1 MWKLV
6 IALCLFGSNGELLE
20 HTYKTS
26 ISECLKSKRI
36 MERNMRDAQIM
47 CGEVEAEIDIKII
60 NGVEYEFIKSIRKK
74 G

>member
-26 ISECLKSKRI
+26 ISDCLKSKRI
-36 MERNMRDAQIM
+36 MERNMSQGVIIT
-47 CGEVEAEIDIKII
+47 CGEVEAQIEEVQ
-60 NGVEYEFIKSIRKK
+60 GQTFIRSIRKK

>member
-20 HTYKTS
+20 HTYKES

-36 MERNMRDAQIM
+36 MERNMHQGVIIT
-47 CGEVEAEIDIKII
+47 CGEVEAELEEMHEQI
-60 NGVEYEFIKSIRKK
+60 FIKSIRKK
-74 G
+74 GNS

>member
-26 ISECLKSKRI
+26 ISDCLKSKRI
-36 MERNMRDAQIM
+36 MERNMSQGVIIT
-47 CGEVEAEIDIKII
+47 CGEVEAQIEEIQ
-60 NGVEYEFIKSIRKK
+60 GQTFIRSIRKK
-74 G
+74 GNS

>member
-26 ISECLKSKRI
+26 ISDCLKSKRI
-36 MERNMRDAQIM
+36 MERNMSQGVIIT
-47 CGEVEAEIDIKII
+47 CGEVEAELEEIQ
-60 NGVEYEFIKSIRKK
+60 GQTFIRSIRKK
-74 G
+74 GNS

>member
-36 MERNMRDAQIM
+36 MERNMHQGVIIT
-47 CGEVEAEIDIKII
+47 CGEVEAELEEIQGQI
-60 NGVEYEFIKSIRKK
+60 FIRSIRKK
-74 G
+74 GNS

>member
-36 MERNMRDAQIM
+36 MERNMSQGVIIT
-47 CGEVEAEIDIKII
+47 CGEVEAQIEEVQ
-60 NGVEYEFIKSIRKK
+60 GQTFIRSIRKK
-74 G
+74 GNS

>member
-1 MWKLV
+1 MWKVV

-26 ISECLKSKRI
+26 ISDCLKSKRI
-36 MERNMRDAQIM
+36 MERNMSQGVIIT
-47 CGEVEAEIDIKII
+47 CGEVEAQIEEVQ
-60 NGVEYEFIKSIRKK
+60 GQTFIRSIRKK